1 MVRLLLIEFAVTES
15 FHRAVEFPFLYGLA
29 RARGLTA
36 RWIRFGVSAAAE
48 FHGESSGVPLSAEDR
63 AAAVRHMDE
72 LDADRV
78 VFSHEPAADVVTALN
93 RGRTDVLYRYA
104 EYASQGEEGTAI
116 MDGVPVE
123 RLRGDLGGYLGMDDV
138 RVGAS
143 LLEAADPDFGF
154 VPGNPAAREMEVLP
168 FLIIGE
174 ECTWNRSFA
183 GNPFYDG
190 LDLSA
195 CFRDGGCA
203 FCARPDNRRHWSMA
217 PMDLFDRQLRA
228 VAATCPTF
236 GRRLKLRLVGEP
248 VIRNIREVTSRI
260 VAADLPAADLL
271 LDSRADTLV
280 RVAEDLRGALD
291 DLGETGHCLHLCLIG
306 IENFSSRELRRL
318 NKGLTAADNLAAVR
332 TLFTLEAEHPGRF
345 GFREYGGLSLITYTP
360 WTAPEELDL
369 NLSVLELLDLAPYA
383 GKHLTGRLRL
393 YPGLPLEARTR
404 VDGLLRDRYDD
415 PLLDTASLTFYETE
429 LPWAFQDPIMEP
441 INRLLV
447 RLEHD
452 GAADDPLIAPIRD
465 LDQIARAAG
474 LPRTTLAHVLIRE
487 ALRLAWPDRAVT
499 PEALLDAT
507 RGALAAAADEAAPA
521 LEQWT
526 THGPPDVN
534 DMGGEALPFE
544 RVLDIKPVSKI
555 EPLRR
560 GDTELWVAAPT
571 IPNAVARR
579 RGGES
584 DGGADTWEVFFG
596 RDPAAVAE
604 AIRLTDVMEAQPTEA
619 EERAAIGAVGELL
632 GYAPC
637 CAQAYAAETADIRT
651 SYFWLH
657 VDRRLAAQ
665 GAVPW
670 ELHPVPGK
678 IIEYV
683 PCGLDCAPSLARAR
697 ASLDAMPW
705 TGGAT
710 REAFEAVCRNPHLL
724 LWDVQSSAVELIP
737 EDSPGERF
745 RYRAGRTWG
754 EGPDVAALALGDEV
768 ILEDETV
775 LILRKGRPWLS
786 LSGRAFLWWHEQ
798 VLQGAFWQAML
809 DFRRG
814 IPRQAGGPAAVAA
827 APRGPANP
835 TMAVLD
841 RLLTLFQENRVAFA
855 GLRMGA
861 WTHRKDGR
869 ALLRLEGAGDAVDL
883 MVETKDAGTQALWEA
898 GPYALSY
905 PSDSPLRT
913 DAQWAAAKAFRDIL
927 TAAVVKLSRQSRDR

>member
-1 MVRLLLIEFAVTES
+1 MARLLLIEFAVTES

-29 RARGLTA
+29 GARGVAA
-36 RWIRFGVSAAAE
+36 RWVRFGVSASAE
-48 FHGESSGVPLSAEDR
+48 FHGEGAGVPLSREDQAT
-63 AAAVRHMDE
+63 AARHMDE

-78 VFSHEPAADVVTALN
+78 VFSHAPAPAVVAALN

-104 EYASQGEEGTAI
+104 EYASKGEEGAAV

-123 RLRGDLGGYLGMDDV
+123 RLRGDLGGFLGVDDV

-143 LLEAADPDFGF
+143 LLEAAAPDFGF
-154 VPGNPAAREMEVLP
+154 VPGNDAAREMEVLP

-217 PMDLFDRQLRA
+217 PMELLDRQLRA
-228 VAATCPTF
+228 VAGTCPTF

-248 VIRNIREVTSRI
+248 VIRNIREVAAR
-260 VAADLPAADLL
+260 VAAAGLPPADLL

-280 RVAEDLRGALD
+280 RVADDLRGALD

-306 IENFSSRELRRL
+306 IESFSSRELRRL
-318 NKGLTAADNLAAVR
+318 NKGLTAADNLDAVR
-332 TLFTLEAEHPGRF
+332 TLFTLEAGHPGRF
-345 GFREYGGLSLITYTP
+345 GFREYGGLSLIPYTP

-404 VDGLLRDRYDD
+404 ADGLLRDRYED
-415 PLLDTASLTFYETE
+415 PLLDTASLTFYENE
-429 LPWAFQDPIMEP
+429 LPWTFAAPVMEP

-452 GAADDPLIAPIRD
+452 GAAEDPLIAPVRA
-465 LDQIARAAG
+465 LDHAARAAG
-474 LPRTTLAHVLIRE
+474 LRRTTLAHILIRE
-487 ALRLAWPDRAVT
+487 ALRLAWAGGTVT
-499 PEALLDAT
+499 PEALLTAT
-507 RGALAAAADEAAPA
+507 GTALGASADDAAPA

-526 THGPPDVN
+526 THGPPDVA

-560 GDTELWVAAPT
+560 EDADLWVAAPT

-584 DGGADTWEVFFG
+584 DGGAETWEVFFG
-596 RDPAAVAE
+596 RDPATVAE
-604 AIRLTDVMEAQPTEA
+604 AIRLTDVMDAQPTEA
-619 EERAAIGAVGELL
+619 GERAAIAAVGELL

-657 VDRRLAAQ
+657 VDRRLAAP
-665 GAVPW
+665 GPVPW

-683 PCGLDCAPSLARAR
+683 PCGLDCTPSLARAR

-705 TGGAT
+705 TSGAT

-737 EDSPGERF
+737 EGAPGERF

-754 EGPDVAALALGDEV
+754 EGPDVTALALGDEV

-786 LSGRAFLWWHEQ
+786 LSGRAFLWWHEG

-809 DFRRG
+809 DFRRAV
-814 IPRQAGGPAAVAA
+814 PRQSGGPAAVAA

-841 RLLTLFQENRVAFA
+841 RLLALFRENRVDFA

-869 ALLRLEGAGDAVDL
+869 ALLRLEGPADTVDL
-883 MVETKDAGTQALWEA
+883 MIEVKDVGTQALWEA

-913 DAQWAAAKAFRDIL
+913 DAQWAAAKALHTTL
-927 TAAVVKLSRQSRDR
+927 TAAVRKISRQSRDR